1 METTV
6 KLDNNF
12 NVDFQGINEEYPKPN
27 KKTIIVL
34 STTISVAI
42 ALIATIFL
50 VGYFK
55 PSEKKIQN
63 EKVKKAPTIFLE
75 TQKDFGL
82 QNFNYEVISTKNE
95 EEKKEEVL
103 KELEKEKEENEDF
116 EENKKNNEDL
126 NHLKQLRNLYF
137 DGSFSKSWTLTTLN
151 ILGKEVIL
159 KYEINLEGGKLK
171 NILSV
176 ICDNIKFPLGNFGTA
191 SNKRESI
198 NTGNIKI
205 FTVTFPGTPIPVPFS
220 FIVAGTI
227 EYDVEYDTSNQRFTI
242 TLRGS
247 LYARGEL
254 AAGVY
259 ANQINVGAKG
269 TIINIK
275 SSNILSKISDSF
287 VTQNNIVISGTEI
300 SCYASGKTTDNQD
313 FEVIR
318 TFSNAWQKMLN

>member
-12 NVDFQGINEEYPKPN
+12 NVDFQGINEEYPKSN

-50 VGYFK
+50 VGSFK

-63 EKVKKAPTIFLE
+63 EKVQKAPTIFLE

-116 EENKKNNEDL
+116 EENKQNNEGL

-137 DGSFSKSWTLTTLN
+137 DGSFSRSWTLTTLN
-151 ILGKEVIL
+151 ILGKEVLL
-159 KYEINLEGGKLK
+159 KYEISLEEGRLK
-171 NILSV
+171 NILS
-176 ICDNIKFPLGNFGTA
+176 ITCDNLKIQLGNLGTT
-191 SNKRESI
+191 SNKKETK
-198 NTGNIKI
+198 NTGDITI
-205 FTVTFPGTPIPVPFS
+205 FTVPFPGTPFQCPFS
-220 FIVAGTI
+220 FKVTGTI
-227 EYDVEYDTSNQRFTI
+227 DYDVDYDTSNQRFI
-242 TLRGS
+242 IILKGA
-247 LYARGEL
+247 LYARGDL
-254 AAGVY
+254 AAGVQ
-259 ANQINVGAKG
+259 ANE
-269 TIINIK
+269 INIGANGNIITIK
-275 SSNILSKISDSF
+275 ATNILTRIGDSF
-287 VTQNNIVISGTEI
+287 VTQNNIAISGGEI
-300 SCYASGKTTDNQD
+300 SCYASGKTVTNQD

-318 TFSNAWQKMLN
+318 TFSNAWNKFLN